1 LSSAS
6 FHSVTPGDHGVFAVQ
21 PRLHQHRARRRI
33 FVGQVDVFTRAA
45 LSLLSMAR

>member
-1 LSSAS
+1 LSSAG

-33 FVGQVDVFTRAA
+33 FVGQVVGDRDDGPEPGFA
-45 LSLLSMAR
+45 